1 VRNAQTVQAGK
12 GRTLST
18 GPNALFWLDMG
29 AILLSAV
36 TLLASV
42 DDWWNGLAF
51 PLQVFWSI
59 GLFGLV
65 LTLFQGLL
73 SVVVGH
79 HGDAQ
84 LDVHETNGT
93 SYLSLKTVSA
103 LLIGI
108 GFGGALLNENGF
120 PIFAAALGGLITG
133 VAIVTLYLVLMS
145 ALHRLRS
152 DGTALLWEAIGHRG
166 RVYMRIPAN
175 ESAPGEIQVAFG
187 GRFMNVKAF
196 TRGPELVPG
205 TDVLV
210 ISMHGE
216 NALEVAKVSENLTL
230 S

>member
-1 VRNAQTVQAGK
+1 
-12 GRTLST
+12 
-18 GPNALFWLDMG
+18 MG
-29 AILLSAV
+29 AILSSAV

-42 DDWWNGLAF
+42 GDWWNRLAF

-73 SVVVGH
+73 SVVIGH

-84 LDVHETNGT
+84 LDAHETNGT
-93 SYLSLKTVSA
+93 GHLSLKTVSA

-133 VAIVTLYLVLMS
+133 VAIVILYLVLMN

-196 TRGPELVPG
+196 TRGPELIPG

>member
-1 VRNAQTVQAGK
+1 VA
-12 GRTLST
+12 
-18 GPNALFWLDMG
+18 
-29 AILLSAV
+29 
-36 TLLASV
+36 LLASV
-42 DDWWNGLAF
+42 GDWWNGLTLS
-51 PLQVFWSI
+51 LQVFWSI
-59 GLFGLV
+59 GLFGLL

-73 SVVVGH
+73 SLAVGH
-79 HGDAQ
+79 HGDSQ
-84 LDVHETNGT
+84 LDAHETHGT
-93 SYLSLKTVSA
+93 SLLSLKTVSA
-103 LLIGI
+103 LFIGL
-108 GFGGALLNENGF
+108 GFAGAILNENGF
-120 PIFAAALGGLITG
+120 SILAAALGGLITG
-133 VAIVTLYLVLMS
+133 AVIVAVYLVLMN

-216 NALEVAKVSENLTL
+216 NALEVAKVSENVTL
-230 S
+230 P

>member
-1 VRNAQTVQAGK
+1 
-12 GRTLST
+12 
-18 GPNALFWLDMG
+18 MG
-29 AILLSAV
+29 AILLPAV

-42 DDWWNGLAF
+42 SDWWNGLAF

-59 GLFGLV
+59 GLFGLC

-73 SVVVGH
+73 SVVIGH

-84 LDVHETNGT
+84 LDAHEADGT
-93 SYLSLKTVSA
+93 SHLSLKTVSA
-103 LLIGI
+103 LLVGI
-108 GFGGALLNENGF
+108 GFGGAFLNENGV
-120 PIFAAALGGLITG
+120 PVFAAVLGGLITG
-133 VAIVTLYLVLMS
+133 IVIATLYLVLMS

-187 GRFMNVKAF
+187 GRFMNIKAF
-196 TRGPELVPG
+196 TRGPELIPG

>member
-1 VRNAQTVQAGK
+1 VG
-12 GRTLST
+12 
-18 GPNALFWLDMG
+18 
-29 AILLSAV
+29 
-36 TLLASV
+36 
-42 DDWWNGLAF
+42 DWWNGLAF

-73 SVVVGH
+73 SVVIGH

-93 SYLSLKTVSA
+93 SHLSLKTVSA

-133 VAIVTLYLVLMS
+133 VAIVILYLVLMN

-166 RVYMRIPAN
+166 RVYMRIPAG

-187 GRFMNVKAF
+187 GRFLNVKAF
-196 TRGPELVPG
+196 TRGPELFPG

-216 NALEVAKVSENLTL
+216 NALEVAKVSENLTP